1 MLSHVDAIATV
12 ATRDLAKAREFYT
25 NVLGLEEEEAEDG
38 AGSPGVLSYRSGNS
52 RIFVYQS
59 EYAGTNQA
67 TAINWDVGLEIRTVV
82 DTLKAKGA
90 RFEQYQ
96 MEGMR
101 LEDDIHVSGQMKAAW
116 LKDPDGNI
124 LSIIG
129 K

>member
-38 AGSPGVLSYRSGNS
+38 AGCPGVLSYRSGNS

-67 TAINWDVGLEIRTVV
+67 TAINWDVGVEIRTVV
-82 DTLKAKGA
+82 DALKAKGA

-101 LEDDIHVSGQMKAAW
+101 LEDDIHVGQQMKVAW

>member
-12 ATRDLAKAREFYT
+12 ATRDLARARECYT
-25 NVLGLEEEEAEDG
+25 HGLGRAEAA
-38 AGSPGVLSYRSGNS
+38 AGGNCPGVLTYRSGNS

-67 TAINWDVGLEIRTVV
+67 TAINWDVGVEIRTVV
-82 DTLKAKGA
+82 DALKAKGA

-101 LEDDIHVSGQMKAAW
+101 LEDDIHVGQQMKVAW

>member
-12 ATRDLAKAREFYT
+12 ATRDLARAREFYT
-25 NVLGLEEEEAEDG
+25 NVLGLEEEDAG
-38 AGSPGVLSYRSGNS
+38 ADCPGVLTYRSGNS

-67 TAINWDVGLEIRTVV
+67 TAINWDVGVEIRTVV
-82 DTLKAKGA
+82 DALKAKGA

-101 LEDDIHVSGQMKAAW
+101 LEDDIHVGPQMKVAW

>member
-12 ATRDLAKAREFYT
+12 ATRDLARAREFYT
-25 NVLGLEEEEAEDG
+25 NVLGLEEEDAG
-38 AGSPGVLSYRSGNS
+38 ADSPGVQTYRSGNS

-67 TAINWDVGLEIRTVV
+67 TAINWDVGVEIRTVV
-82 DTLKAKGA
+82 DALKAKGA

-101 LEDDIHVSGQMKAAW
+101 LEDDIHVGEQIKVAW